1 MKKIIIARSI
11 LHAIGGRDTL
21 FSRGTLTIYP
31 ARTSEE
37 ILNVHGV
44 RKADM
49 IITDIAL
56 PFMGGAKLCSAIR
69 NDASLK
75 NVSIIMTCDGTGASA
90 HCREAGANAVLP
102 RSVDPVQLFSKMS
115 ELLVIPRR
123 QEIRTLLHGSL
134 AGREGEKSFLG
145 VTHNIS
151 ISGLLFETDET
162 LKKGGRLTCAV
173 TIGKREVVSPCAV
186 IREERPANGKS
197 RYGVK
202 FLNLDTR
209 SLVIIE
215 QFVKGSI
222 KHSV

>member
-56 PFMGGAKLCSAIR
+56 PLMGGAKLCSSIR

-75 NVSIIMTCDGTGASA
+75 DVSIIMICDGTEASA

-102 RSVDPVQLFSKMS
+102 KSVDPVQLFSKMS

-123 QEIRTLLHGSL
+123 QEIRTLLHGSIT
-134 AGREGEKSFLG
+134 GREGKKSFLG

-151 ISGLLFETDET
+151 ISGLLFETDEA
-162 LKKGGRLTCAV
+162 LKTGGWLTCAV
-173 TIGKREVVSPCAV
+173 TIGKREIVSTCAV
-186 IREERPANGKS
+186 IRAERPARGKS

-222 KHSV
+222 KH